1 MHRWGYGAS
10 VQQFLSEPEN
20 VVLGALTAGSSFDPT
35 ISQIN
40 AWQSTIAHL
49 RSQLVGFSGHVF
61 FEFTIPR
68 VGSRADIVLLL
79 EGVIF
84 ILEYKVGSDKFL
96 TADLDQA
103 QGYALDL
110 KNFHEQ
116 SHDRLIIPV
125 LISTEAKNLQHKV
138 QFASDGVADP
148 IRSNGS
154 NIHFII
160 SEVMALGRG
169 ATLDPMKWAEG
180 RYKPTP
186 TIIEAAQA
194 LYRNHSVDEIT
205 RNEAGAENLSATAEY
220 VNKVI
225 ESSKAE
231 HRKAICFITGVPG
244 SGKTLAGLN
253 IANLRTKIAEDEHAV
268 FLSGNGPLV
277 KVLRAALE
285 RDARSYHSENNATRS
300 ITQFVQNIH
309 HFRDDNLDKS
319 TPPIEQVV
327 IFDEAQRAWNRDQT
341 EKFMK
346 KRSGLD
352 FSMSEPEYLISVMD
366 RHPDWCVVICLV
378 GNGQEINTGEAGIAE
393 WLRAITRDYDNWDV
407 HVSEY
412 MHARFDALNISAEP
426 NRFKTDPSLHLA
438 TSIRSFRSERLA
450 DYVDLVLNGR
460 PNEAADLF
468 RNLDK
473 FEIVLTRNINS
484 AREWLRRKRR
494 ATERSGVVAFSSA
507 IRLKAEGVFVKNE
520 VEPENWFLNGRDDI
534 RSSDYLEDCVTEF
547 DVQGLELDWTC
558 VCIDAN
564 LRIAGCILTPM
575 LFRGTKWQQV
585 RDEERKKYI
594 LNAHRVLLT
603 RARQG
608 MVIFIPLG
616 SAEDHTRDPRWYE
629 DIYQYFKSC
638 GLPDLGT

>member
-1 MHRWGYGAS
+1 MRRWGYGAS
-10 VQQFLSEPEN
+10 VQEFLFAPEN
-20 VVLGALTAGSSFDPT
+20 AVLGALTAASSFDPT

-40 AWQSTIAHL
+40 AWQASIANL
-49 RSQLVGFSGHVF
+49 REQLVGFSGHVF

-68 VGSRADIVLLL
+68 LGSRADVVLLKD
-79 EGVIF
+79 GIIF
-84 ILEYKVGSDKFL
+84 ILEYKVGSDQFL

-103 QGYALDL
+103 HGYALDL
-110 KNFHEQ
+110 KNFHER
-116 SHDRLIIPV
+116 SHDRLIVPILV
-125 LISTEAKNLQHKV
+125 STEAKNLPVKV

-154 NIHFII
+154 NIHSII
-160 SEVMALGRG
+160 SEALTNGHG
-169 ATLDPMKWAEG
+169 PTLEAVKWAEG

-205 RNEAGAENLSATAEY
+205 RNEAGAENLSATAGY

-225 ESSKAE
+225 ESAKSSN
-231 HRKAICFITGVPG
+231 RKAICFITGVPG

-253 IANLRTKIAEDEHAV
+253 IANLRTKAAEDEHAV

-285 RDARSYHSENNATRS
+285 RDARSYQSKNNTTRS

-309 HFRDDNLDKS
+309 HFRDDNLDKN
-319 TPPIEQVV
+319 TPPIEKVV
-327 IFDEAQRAWNRDQT
+327 IFDEAQRAWNHEQT

-426 NRFKTDPSLHLA
+426 NRFKTEPSLHLA

-450 DYVDLVLNGR
+450 DYIDLVLDGR
-460 PNEAADLF
+460 PNEAADLC
-468 RNLDK
+468 RHLDK

-484 AREWLRRKRR
+484 AREWIRRKRR
-494 ATERSGVVAFSSA
+494 ATERSGLVAFSSA

-520 VEPENWFLNGRDDI
+520 IEPENWFLNSRDDI

-558 VCIDAN
+558 VCVDAN
-564 LRIAGCILTPM
+564 IRIDGSILTPM

-585 RDEERKKYI
+585 RDEDRKKYI

-608 MVIFIPLG
+608 MVIFIPPG
-616 SAEDHTRDPRWYE
+616 SSEDHTRDPRWYE
-629 DIYQYFKSC
+629 DIYQYLKSC
-638 GLPDLGT
+638 GVPDL

>member
-20 VVLGALTAGSSFDPT
+20 AVLGALTAASSFDPT

-49 RSQLVGFSGHVF
+49 RSKLVGFSGHVF

-116 SHDRLIIPV
+116 SLDRLIVPV
-125 LISTEAKNLQHKV
+125 LISTEAKNPKLKV

-148 IRSNGS
+148 IQSNGS

-160 SEVMALGRG
+160 SEVLTLGRG
-169 ATLDPMKWAEG
+169 TTLDPMKWAEG

-225 ESSKAE
+225 EYSKE
-231 HRKAICFITGVPG
+231 SKRKAICFITGVPG

-285 RDARSYHSENNATRS
+285 RDAKENNLESNTIRS

-309 HFRDDNLDKS
+309 HFRDENLNKT

-341 EKFMK
+341 KKYMK
-346 KRSGLD
+346 KRYGLD

-393 WLRAITRDYDNWDV
+393 WLRAITKDYDDWGV

-412 MHARFDALNISAEP
+412 MHARFDALNISVEP
-426 NRFKTDPSLHLA
+426 NRFIVDPSLHLA

-450 DYVDLVLNGR
+450 DYVDLVLDGR

-468 RNLDK
+468 KHLDK

-507 IRLKAEGVFVKNE
+507 IRLKAEGIFVKNE
-520 VEPENWFLNGRDDI
+520 IKSENWFLNNRHDI
-534 RSSDYLEDCVTEF
+534 RSSDYLEDCITEF
-547 DVQGLELDWTC
+547 GVQGLELDWTC
-558 VCIDAN
+558 VCVDAN
-564 LRIAGCILTPM
+564 LRLKNATLKPM
-575 LFRGTKWQQV
+575 LFKGTKWQEV
-585 RDEERKKYI
+585 KDDERKKYI

-616 SAEDHTRDPRWYE
+616 SSEDHTRDPRWYD
-629 DIYQYFKSC
+629 DIYRYFKSC
-638 GLPDLGT
+638 GVPDL